1 MLRSVAISL
10 AFLPL
15 LTSFITASQSTLAAN
30 AGRALTV
37 NATDV
42 ASIAEAATSAIFL
55 LNIFLFVPRPGLE
68 SFPNDAQYSKMHAS
82 SKGGEATR
90 FPGYWDVGYAAPL
103 VESFLRCGER
113 IDPVD
118 P

>member
-15 LTSFITASQSTLAAN
+15 LTSFITASQSTLAAK

-42 ASIAEAATSAIFL
+42 ASIAEAATSAIFF

-68 SFPNDAQYSKMHAS
+68 SFQTMHSIPKCATHQ
-82 SKGGEATR
+82 KGLKAG
-90 FPGYWDVGYAAPL
+90 
-103 VESFLRCGER
+103 
-113 IDPVD
+113 
-118 P
+118 